1 MDLLYLIEILPYNIV
16 PPEKSFM
23 FRKISHKINELI
35 LNNNIKL
42 PIYIKP
48 NINLLVLCDSQKNN
62 HILEDLEKLII
73 NYNIIKLELPDCKIG
88 KNNVERL
95 TRIIKTCPNLTY
107 LNLCNNKFHYDE
119 FIIIG
124 KELKELK
131 SLKYIDFSHNH
142 IEIYMDMIIFK
153 KIPELFLLQNN
164 YNLKELNL
172 NNNRLGP
179 RGAVILSKILPQ
191 LPKLKILD
199 ISHNSIRSNGA
210 TSLAESLGKL
220 TSLTKLD
227 LTQNFIESSGAQKIA
242 DVLPCCSSL
251 TCLKLKNNWLGN
263 VNDILQ
269 KVLSLEDLDI
279 SNNNLGNQIDII
291 IEVLPS
297 CLSLIY
303 LNIETNNIR
312 QHNIEKL
319 YNAKKLLFDN
329 KILEAK
335 KILLTNNFEVNN
347 LSFVNK
353 IIKIRKLMQIGKI
366 SEGQEQCKKLKPIF
380 II

>member
-1 MDLLYLIEILPYNIV
+1 MDLLYLIETLPYNIV

-23 FRKISHKINELI
+23 FRKISHKTNKLI
-35 LNNNIKL
+35 LDNNIKL

-62 HILEDLEKLII
+62 CILEDLEKLVI

-95 TRIIKTCPNLTY
+95 TKIIKTCPNLTY
-107 LNLCNNKFHYDE
+107 LNLCNNKFQYDE

-153 KIPELFLLQNN
+153 EIPELFLLQNN
-164 YNLKELNL
+164 SNLEELTL

-179 RGAVILSKILPQ
+179 RGAIILSKILPQ
-191 LPKLKILD
+191 LPKLKLLD
-199 ISHNSIRSNGA
+199 ISHNSIRLNGA
-210 TSLAESLGKL
+210 TFLAETLGKL

-227 LTQNFIESSGAQKIA
+227 LTENFIESSGAQRIA

-251 TCLKLKNNWLGN
+251 TCLKLKNNW
-263 VNDILQ
+263 
-269 KVLSLEDLDI
+269 
-279 SNNNLGNQIDII
+279 
-291 IEVLPS
+291 
-297 CLSLIY
+297 
-303 LNIETNNIR
+303 
-312 QHNIEKL
+312 
-319 YNAKKLLFDN
+319 
-329 KILEAK
+329 
-335 KILLTNNFEVNN
+335 
-347 LSFVNK
+347 
-353 IIKIRKLMQIGKI
+353 
-366 SEGQEQCKKLKPIF
+366 
-380 II
+380 